1 MCVLWLVVS
10 NVMARGG
17 NGTPKKIIIPV
28 SDAGSGREGRT
39 DGRTVASVGRRL
51 TWKEK
56 RSRLKK
62 RKKRTI
68 NHSFIERGLKGEG
81 WDTMAPKVS
90 WE

>member
-1 MCVLWLVVS
+1 MCALARRIKC
-10 NVMARGG
+10 NGRGG

-28 SDAGSGREGRT
+28 SDAGSGREERAGER
-39 DGRTVASVGRRL
+39 SVGRRL

-68 NHSFIERGLKGEG
+68 NHSFIERGLKGEEG